1 MQYRL
6 PQQLFPEDP
15 TLYPNSDDRPNTGL
29 REGSIPHAEVNDT
42 IRANP
47 KTVIFGQQTRLRNGQ
62 LTPDEKLP
70 RFHAGHDMVKFFYSS
85 IRQLP
90 PYLVDALLD
99 NNVSVTLVQGPS
111 LLVFHHAREHQSFHV
126 GRTRRT
132 LYIPEMVLREAF
144 EKGYDYWA
152 ISEIIIQEA
161 WPLLNYLLIYE
172 TVRRLQDHLKTHY
185 TIGYYII
192 KDTLRRLNKHL
203 DDNEDKKEDEFRVFF
218 RYYANALYSLK
229 PAIRERDPY
238 DVADEIFDESR
249 ERFWSHLK
257 LHSLCDIYQ
266 YPTYFAI
273 DRDIV
278 HTAAFRLAAELSL
291 PLEPET
297 TTDIMHDLWDEAR
310 FKLSRSLRTEDLLE
324 KLIIIGADGIRNFLA
339 TVAEEQ
345 VYGYSYVTA
354 NRYDG
359 YNIVAGFGAV
369 LQSYSTSLRSNMPGA
384 LGHHFNGLYQY
395 FIQLKRYEFFA
406 EFAAMNQRAQEE
418 NMREVQE
425 MLYRMIEV
433 RLRPSQAPDFKR
445 RVELANSARVLIDA
459 GQGLVE
465 KPAADEG
472 NEHLCSLLA
481 MLDRHPL
488 YHTRLLDQYRK
499 LSGREEVVIK
509 KHLAPAIEHLAEYL
523 PDPPHLYSSD
533 PSGVS
538 SRYRHFVELRAYDPD
553 SPELL
558 ALLAA
563 LFVRLDTSENY
574 PELLDQIRALGEYAR
589 PALDEIAQNPEL
601 FGDQQRGA
609 IGDAC
614 REVLKDL

>member
-1 MQYRL
+1 
-6 PQQLFPEDP
+6 
-15 TLYPNSDDRPNTGL
+15 
-29 REGSIPHAEVNDT
+29 
-42 IRANP
+42 
-47 KTVIFGQQTRLRNGQ
+47 
-62 LTPDEKLP
+62 
-70 RFHAGHDMVKFFYSS
+70 
-85 IRQLP
+85 
-90 PYLVDALLD
+90 
-99 NNVSVTLVQGPS
+99 
-111 LLVFHHAREHQSFHV
+111 
-126 GRTRRT
+126 
-132 LYIPEMVLREAF
+132 MVLREAF

-161 WPLLNYLLIYE
+161 WPLLNYLLILE
-172 TVRRLQDHLKTHY
+172 TVRRLQDHLKTRY

-203 DDNEDKKEDEFRVFF
+203 DDNDDKKEDEIRVFF
-218 RYYANALYSLK
+218 RYYANALYRLRPS
-229 PAIRERDPY
+229 IRERDPY
-238 DVADEIFDESR
+238 DITDEIFDESR

-257 LHSLCDIYQ
+257 LYDLCEIYQ

-278 HTAAFRLAAELSL
+278 HTAAFRLAEELSL
-291 PLEPET
+291 PLEPQT
-297 TTDIMHDLWDEAR
+297 TADIMHDLWDEAR

-324 KLIIIGADGIRNFLA
+324 KLILIGADGMRDFLA

-359 YNIVAGFGAV
+359 YNIVDGFGKM
-369 LQSYSTSLRSNMPGA
+369 LQSYSTTFTSKMPGS
-384 LGHHFNGLYQY
+384 LGHHFNGLHQY
-395 FIQLKRYEFFA
+395 FLQQKRYEFF
-406 EFAAMNQRAQEE
+406 EQFAVMDERAQEE

-445 RVELANSARVLIDA
+445 RVELAGSARVLIDA

-465 KPAADEG
+465 KPEPNEE
-472 NEHLCSLLA
+472 NEHLCGLLA
-481 MLDRHPL
+481 MLDRHPM
-488 YHTRLLDQYRK
+488 YHTRFLEQYRE
-499 LSGREEVVIK
+499 LSGQEDVVIK
-509 KHLAPAIEHLAEYL
+509 KHLAPVVERLAEYL
-523 PDPPHLYSSD
+523 PENARAYSSD
-533 PSGVS
+533 PSGFS
-538 SRYRHFVELRAYDPD
+538 TRHHHFIELREYDPD

-563 LFVRLDTSENY
+563 LFIRLDASENY
-574 PELLDQIRALGEYAR
+574 PELLDQVRALGEYAR

-614 REVLKDL
+614 RKILKGL

>member
-6 PQQLFPEDP
+6 PQQTFPEDP
-15 TLYPNSDDRPNTGL
+15 NLSSNSDDRPNTGL
-29 REGSIPHAEVNDT
+29 REGAIPHAEVNDT
-42 IRANP
+42 IRANS

-62 LTPDEKLP
+62 LTSDEKLP
-70 RFHAGHDMVKFFYSS
+70 RFYAGHDMVKFFYSA

-90 PYLVDALLD
+90 PYLIDALLD

-161 WPLLNYLLIYE
+161 WPLLNYLLILE

-203 DDNEDKKEDEFRVFF
+203 DDNDDKKEDEFRVFF
-218 RYYANALYSLK
+218 RYYANALYRLRPS
-229 PAIRERDPY
+229 IRERDPY

-278 HTAAFRLAAELSL
+278 HTAAFRLAEELSL
-291 PLEPET
+291 PLEPQT
-297 TTDIMHDLWDEAR
+297 TADIMHDLWDEAR
-310 FKLSRSLRTEDLLE
+310 FKLSRSLRTEELLE
-324 KLIIIGADGIRNFLA
+324 KLILIGADGMRDFLA

-359 YNIVAGFGAV
+359 YNIVAGFASM
-369 LQSYSTSLRSNMPGA
+369 LQGYSTSFKSNMPGA

-395 FIQLKRYEFFA
+395 FLQLKRYEFF
-406 EFAAMNQRAQEE
+406 EQFTAMDERAQEE

-445 RVELANSARVLIDA
+445 RVELAGSARVLIDA
-459 GQGLVE
+459 GQGLVKVPE
-465 KPAADEG
+465 ANEEV
-472 NEHLCSLLA
+472 EHLCGLLA

-488 YHTRLLDQYRK
+488 YHTCFLDQYRA
-499 LSGREEVVIK
+499 LSGREDVVIK
-509 KHLAPAIEHLAEYL
+509 KHLAPAIDRLVEYL
-523 PDPPHLYSSD
+523 PDSPHLYSSD
-533 PSGVS
+533 PSGVN
-538 SRYRHFVELRAYDPD
+538 SRYRRFVELRAYDPD
-553 SPELL
+553 SLELL

-574 PELLDQIRALGEYAR
+574 SELLQQVRALGQYAR
-589 PALDEIAQNPEL
+589 PALDEIVQNPEL

-614 REVLKDL
+614 REILREF

>member
-6 PQQLFPEDP
+6 PQQVFPENP
-15 TLYPNSDDRPNTGL
+15 NLYSNSDDRPNTGL
-29 REGSIPHAEVNDT
+29 REGAIPHAEVNDT

-47 KTVIFGQQTRLRNGQ
+47 KTIIFGQQTRLRNGQ
-62 LTPDEKLP
+62 LMPDEKLP
-70 RFHAGHDMVKFFYSS
+70 RFYAGHDMVKFFYSA

-90 PYLVDALLD
+90 PYLIDALLD

-111 LLVFHHAREHQSFHV
+111 LLVFHHTREHQSFHV

-161 WPLLNYLLIYE
+161 WPLLNYLLILE
-172 TVRRLQDHLKTHY
+172 TVRRLQDHLKTRY

-203 DDNEDKKEDEFRVFF
+203 DDNDDKKEDEIRVFF
-218 RYYANALYSLK
+218 RYYANALYRLRPS
-229 PAIRERDPY
+229 IRERDPY
-238 DVADEIFDESR
+238 DITDEIFDESR
-249 ERFWSHLK
+249 EHFWSHLK
-257 LHSLCDIYQ
+257 LYDLCEIYQ

-273 DRDIV
+273 DRDIA
-278 HTAAFRLAAELSL
+278 HTAAFRLAEELSL
-291 PLEPET
+291 PLEPQT
-297 TTDIMHDLWDEAR
+297 TADIMHDLWDEAR

-324 KLIIIGADGIRNFLA
+324 KLILIGADGMRDFLS

-359 YNIVAGFGAV
+359 YNIVDGFGKM
-369 LQSYSTSLRSNMPGA
+369 LQSYSTTFTSKMPGS
-384 LGHHFNGLYQY
+384 LGHHFNGLHQY
-395 FIQLKRYEFFA
+395 FLQQKRYELFEQFA
-406 EFAAMNQRAQEE
+406 VMGERAQEE

-445 RVELANSARVLIDA
+445 RVELAGSARVLIDA

-465 KPAADEG
+465 KPEPNEE
-472 NEHLCSLLA
+472 NEHLCGLLA
-481 MLDRHPL
+481 MLDRHPM
-488 YHTRLLDQYRK
+488 YHTRFLDQYRE
-499 LSGREEVVIK
+499 LSGQEDVVIK
-509 KHLAPAIEHLAEYL
+509 KHLAPVVERLAEYL
-523 PDPPHLYSSD
+523 PENARAYSSD
-533 PSGVS
+533 PSGFS
-538 SRYRHFVELRAYDPD
+538 TRHHHFIELREYDPD

-563 LFVRLDTSENY
+563 LFIRLDASENY
-574 PELLDQIRALGEYAR
+574 PELLDQVRALGEYAR

-614 REVLKDL
+614 RKILKGL